1 MRDYFENIAQK
12 LFKNIQKDEFLIL
25 NFDAEVSNF
34 VRLNKAKIRQP
45 GNVKQISMSLSLSNR
60 DKRNLKSYVRLNGSF
75 DKDLSTLIKTLNYLR
90 RELPDLPKDPYLLFS
105 KSVQSTEV
113 SDDKKYINDEEN
125 LDYILPKIASLDLV
139 GIYSSGYIYTGL
151 ANSLG
156 QFNWHSDY
164 SFSFDYSIYNENN
177 NAIKLNYSS
186 KKWNNEK
193 FEANLDQGIK
203 KLKILSQSPRTIA
216 KGEYTVYL
224 EPSALNE
231 IIDMMSW
238 GGFSYKANK
247 IGTSPLH
254 LLSKGEKTLHASV
267 SIDENIK
274 GGISANFS
282 SDGFI
287 KPDVINM
294 IKDGEFT
301 ESLTS
306 PRSSLEYSVAH
317 NASSISEYPYSID
330 MRAGAIDDDAILST
344 INNGLYISNLWY
356 LNFSDRNNAR
366 MTGLTRFGCF
376 VVENGQLT
384 APINTM
390 RFDDSVYSMLCEN
403 LIGLT
408 SNRELLIDSG
418 TYEERSTS
426 SARLPG
432 AIVNKFKMTL

>member
-1 MRDYFENIAQK
+1 MRDYFQSISLE
-12 LFKNIQKDEFLIL
+12 LFKHIKKDEFLII
-25 NFDAEVSNF
+25 NFDAEESNF

-60 DKRNLKSYVRLNGSF
+60 DKKNLKSYVRLNGSF
-75 DKDLSTLIKTLNYLR
+75 ERDLATLIKTLNYLR

-105 KSVQSTEV
+105 KSVQSTEIT
-113 SDDKKYINDEEN
+113 DEKKYINDQEN
-125 LDYILPKIASLDLV
+125 LDYILTNISGLDLV
-139 GIYSSGYIYTGL
+139 GIYSSGYIYSGL

-186 KKWNNEK
+186 KKWKNEE
-193 FEANLDQGIK
+193 FETSLNQGIK
-203 KLKILSQSPRTIA
+203 KLKILSQSPRTIQ

-224 EPSALNE
+224 EPSALSE

-254 LLSKGEKTLHASV
+254 LLSKGEKSLHTSV

-274 GGISANFS
+274 DGISANFS
-282 SDGFI
+282 ADGFI
-287 KPDVINM
+287 KPEIISM
-294 IKDGEFT
+294 IKDGEFA

-317 NASSISEYPYSID
+317 NASSTSEYPYSID
-330 MRAGAIDDDAILST
+330 MRAGSIDDDAILST
-344 INNGLYISNLWY
+344 INNGIYISNLWY
-356 LNFSDRNNAR
+356 LNFSDRNNGR

-376 VVENGQLT
+376 LVEDGELT

-390 RFDDSVYSMLCEN
+390 RFDDSVYSMLGEN
-403 LIGLT
+403 LIGLS

>member
-1 MRDYFENIAQK
+1 MFIQRNRYFWWGVIRDYFENIAQK
-12 LFKNIQKDEFLIL
+12 LFKHIQKEEFLIL

-186 KKWNNEK
+186 KKWNNEE
-193 FEANLDQGIK
+193 FETNLDQGIK
-203 KLKILSQSPRTIA
+203 KLKILS
-216 KGEYTVYL
+216 
-224 EPSALNE
+224 
-231 IIDMMSW
+231 
-238 GGFSYKANK
+238 
-247 IGTSPLH
+247 
-254 LLSKGEKTLHASV
+254 LS
-267 SIDENIK
+267 
-274 GGISANFS
+274 
-282 SDGFI
+282 
-287 KPDVINM
+287 
-294 IKDGEFT
+294 
-301 ESLTS
+301 
-306 PRSSLEYSVAH
+306 
-317 NASSISEYPYSID
+317 
-330 MRAGAIDDDAILST
+330 
-344 INNGLYISNLWY
+344 
-356 LNFSDRNNAR
+356 
-366 MTGLTRFGCF
+366 
-376 VVENGQLT
+376 
-384 APINTM
+384 
-390 RFDDSVYSMLCEN
+390 
-403 LIGLT
+403 LIH
-408 SNRELLIDSG
+408 I
-418 TYEERSTS
+418 
-426 SARLPG
+426 
-432 AIVNKFKMTL
+432 

>member
-1 MRDYFENIAQK
+1 MRDYFQSISLE
-12 LFKNIQKDEFLIL
+12 LFKHIKKDEFLII
-25 NFDAEVSNF
+25 NFDAEESNF

-60 DKRNLKSYVRLNGSF
+60 DKKNLKSYVRLNGSF
-75 DKDLSTLIKTLNYLR
+75 ERDLATLIKTLNYLR
-90 RELPDLPKDPYLLFS
+90 RELPELPKDPYLLFS
-105 KSVQSTEV
+105 KSVQSTEIT
-113 SDDKKYINDEEN
+113 DEKKYINDQEN
-125 LDYILPKIASLDLV
+125 LDYILTNISGLDLV
-139 GIYSSGYIYTGL
+139 GIYSSGYIYSGL

-186 KKWNNEK
+186 KKWKNEE
-193 FEANLDQGIK
+193 FETSLNQGIK
-203 KLKILSQSPRTIA
+203 KLKILSQSPRTIQ

-224 EPSALNE
+224 EPSALSE

-254 LLSKGEKTLHASV
+254 LLSKGEKSLHTSV

-274 GGISANFS
+274 DGISANFS
-282 SDGFI
+282 ADGFI
-287 KPDVINM
+287 KPDNISM
-294 IKDGEFT
+294 IKDGEFA

-317 NASSISEYPYSID
+317 NASSTSEYPYSID
-330 MRAGAIDDDAILST
+330 MRAGSIDDDAILST
-344 INNGLYISNLWY
+344 INNGIYISNLWY
-356 LNFSDRNNAR
+356 LNFSDRNNGR

-376 VVENGQLT
+376 LVEDGELT

-390 RFDDSVYSMLCEN
+390 RFDDSVYSMLGEN
-403 LIGLT
+403 LIGLS

>member
-1 MRDYFENIAQK
+1 
-12 LFKNIQKDEFLIL
+12 
-25 NFDAEVSNF
+25 
-34 VRLNKAKIRQP
+34 
-45 GNVKQISMSLSLSNR
+45 MSLSLSNR
-60 DKRNLKSYVRLNGSF
+60 EKKNLKSFVRLNG
-75 DKDLSTLIKTLNYLR
+75 DLNRDLAILIKTLNYLR

-105 KSVQSTEV
+105 KSVQSTEIY
-113 SDDKKYINDEEN
+113 DIEKTINDKNN
-125 LDYILPKIASLDLV
+125 LDYIFSKISGLDLV

-156 QFNWHSDY
+156 QFNWHGEY

-186 KKWNNEK
+186 KIWSNED
-193 FEANLDQGIK
+193 FDAILNQGIK
-203 KLKILSQSPRTIA
+203 KLQILSHSPKSIKT
-216 KGEYTVYL
+216 GEYAVYL

-254 LLSKGEKTLHASV
+254 LLNKGERTLHKSV
-267 SIDENIK
+267 TISENIK
-274 GGISANFS
+274 DGISANFNA
-282 SDGFI
+282 DGFI
-287 KPDVINM
+287 KPDKINM
-294 IKDGEFT
+294 IKDGKFS

-317 NASSISEYPYSID
+317 NASSTAEYPYSID
-330 MRAGAIDDDAILST
+330 MEAGSFSDDSILST
-344 INNGLYISNLWY
+344 INNGIYISNLWY
-356 LNFSDRNNAR
+356 LNFSDRNNGR
-366 MTGLTRFGCF
+366 ITGLTRFGCF
-376 VVENGQLT
+376 IIENGELT

-390 RFDDSVYSMLCEN
+390 RFDDSVYSMLGEN
-403 LIGLT
+403 LIGFT
-408 SNRELLIDSG
+408 TKRELLIDSG

-432 AIVNKFKMTL
+432 ALVNNFKMTL

>member
-1 MRDYFENIAQK
+1 MRDYFQSIAK
-12 LFKNIQKDEFLIL
+12 ELFKHIQKDEFLII
-25 NFDAEVSNF
+25 NFDAEESNF

-75 DKDLSTLIKTLNYLR
+75 DRDLTTLIKTLNYLR

-105 KSVQSTEV
+105 KSVQSTEIT
-113 SDDKKYINDEEN
+113 DEKKYINDEEN
-125 LDYILPKIASLDLV
+125 LDYILTHISGLDLV

-186 KKWNNEK
+186 KKWKNEE
-193 FEANLDQGIK
+193 FETSLNQGIK
-203 KLKILSQSPRTIA
+203 KLKILSQSPKTIE

-224 EPSALNE
+224 EPSALSE

-254 LLSKGEKTLHASV
+254 LLSKGEKSLHTLV

-274 GGISANFS
+274 DGISANFS
-282 SDGFI
+282 ADGFI
-287 KPDVINM
+287 KPDNINM
-294 IKDGEFT
+294 IKDGEFA

-317 NASSISEYPYSID
+317 NASSTSEYPYSID
-330 MRAGAIDDDAILST
+330 MRAGTIEDDAILST
-344 INNGLYISNLWY
+344 INNGIYISNLWY
-356 LNFSDRNNAR
+356 LNFSDRNNGR

-376 VVENGQLT
+376 LVEDGELT

-390 RFDDSVYSMLCEN
+390 RFDDSVYSMLGEN
-403 LIGLT
+403 LIGL
-408 SNRELLIDSG
+408 SSHRELLIDSG

>member
-1 MRDYFENIAQK
+1 MKDYFQRIVLE
-12 LFKNIQKDEFLIL
+12 LFKNIQKDEFLII
-25 NFDAEVSNF
+25 NFDAEESNF
-34 VRLNKAKIRQP
+34 VRLNKARIRQP
-45 GNVKQISMSLSLSNR
+45 GNVRQISMSLSLSNR
-60 DKRNLKSYVRLNGSF
+60 DKRNLKSFVRLNGDF
-75 DKDLSTLIKTLNYLR
+75 NRDLATLIKTLNYLR

-105 KSVQSTEV
+105 KSVQSTEIC
-113 SDDKKYINDEEN
+113 DTEKTINDEEN
-125 LDYILPKIASLDLV
+125 LDYIFSKVSGLDLV

-186 KKWNNEK
+186 KNWINDDFDYILN
-193 FEANLDQGIK
+193 QGIE
-203 KLKILSQSPRTIA
+203 KLQILSQPPRSIK

-231 IIDMMSW
+231 VIDMMSW

-254 LLSKGEKTLHASV
+254 LLNKGERKLHPSV
-267 SIDENIK
+267 SITENIK
-274 GGISANFS
+274 DGISANFNA
-282 SDGFI
+282 DGFI
-287 KPDVINM
+287 KPDKINM
-294 IKDGEFT
+294 ISDGKFS

-306 PRSSLEYSVAH
+306 PRSSLEYSVPH
-317 NASSISEYPYSID
+317 NASSTAEYPYSID
-330 MRAGAIDDDAILST
+330 MNAGSVSDDSILST

-356 LNFSDRNNAR
+356 LNFSDRNNGR

-376 VVENGQLT
+376 IIENGKLT

-390 RFDDSVYSMLCEN
+390 RFDDSVYSMLGEN
-403 LIGLT
+403 LIGFT
-408 SNRELLIDSG
+408 SKRELLIDSG

-432 AIVNKFKMTL
+432 ALVNNFKMTL

>member
-1 MRDYFENIAQK
+1 MRDYFQSIALE
-12 LFKNIQKDEFLIL
+12 LFKHIKKDEFLII
-25 NFDAEVSNF
+25 NFDAEESNF

-60 DKRNLKSYVRLNGSF
+60 DKKNLKSYVRLNGSF
-75 DKDLSTLIKTLNYLR
+75 DRDLATLIKTLNYLR

-105 KSVQSTEV
+105 KSVQSTEIT
-113 SDDKKYINDEEN
+113 DDKKYINDQEN
-125 LDYILPKIASLDLV
+125 LDYILTNISGLDLV

-186 KKWNNEK
+186 KKWKNEE
-193 FEANLDQGIK
+193 FETSLNQGIK
-203 KLKILSQSPRTIA
+203 KLKILSQSPRTIQ

-224 EPSALNE
+224 EPPALSE

-254 LLSKGEKTLHASV
+254 LLSKGEKSLHTSV

-282 SDGFI
+282 ADGFI
-287 KPDVINM
+287 KPDNISM
-294 IKDGEFT
+294 IKDGEFA

-317 NASSISEYPYSID
+317 NASSTSEYPYSID
-330 MRAGAIDDDAILST
+330 MRAGSIDDDAILST
-344 INNGLYISNLWY
+344 INNGIYISNLWY
-356 LNFSDRNNAR
+356 LNFSDRNNGR

-376 VVENGQLT
+376 LVEDGELT

-390 RFDDSVYSMLCEN
+390 RFDDSVYSMLGEN
-403 LIGLT
+403 LIGLS

>member
-1 MRDYFENIAQK
+1 MKEYFHKISVA
-12 LFKNIQKDEFLIL
+12 LFKNIHKDEFLIL
-25 NFDAEVSNF
+25 NFDAEESNF
-34 VRLNKAKIRQP
+34 IRLNRAKIRQP
-45 GNVKQISMSLSLSNR
+45 GNVRQISISLSLSNR
-60 DKRNLKSYVRLNGSF
+60 NKRNLKSYLRLNGNF
-75 DKDLSTLIKTLNYLR
+75 DKDLATLIKTLNYLR
-90 RELPDLPKDPYLLFS
+90 RELPDLPKDPYLMFS
-105 KSVQSTEV
+105 KSIQSTDIDNTNEYA
-113 SDDKKYINDEEN
+113 DDMKN
-125 LDYILPKIASLDLV
+125 LDFMLNSVSGLDLV
-139 GIYSSGYIYTGL
+139 GIYASGYIYTGF

-164 SFSFDYSIYNENN
+164 SFSLDYSIYNENN

-186 KKWNNEK
+186 KKWSDNE
-193 FEANLDQGIK
+193 FELNLDKGRE
-203 KLKILSQSPRTIA
+203 KLSILSKPSKTIE

-254 LLSKGEKTLHASV
+254 LLNKGEKSLNASI

-274 GGISANFS
+274 DGISANFN

-287 KPDVINM
+287 KPENLNM
-294 IKDGEFT
+294 IKDGKFS

-317 NASSISEYPYSID
+317 NASSVSEYPCSID
-330 MRAGAIDDDAILST
+330 MKCGTIADDEILET
-344 INNGLYISNLWY
+344 IQNGIYISNLWY
-356 LNFSDRNNAR
+356 LNFSDRNNGR

-376 VVENGQLT
+376 AVENGRLI

-390 RFDDSVYSMLCEN
+390 RFDDTVYSMLGDN

-408 SNRELLIDSG
+408 SKRELLIDSG

-426 SARLPG
+426 SSRLPG
-432 AIVNKFKMTL
+432 ALINNFKMTL

>member
-1 MRDYFENIAQK
+1 MRDYFQSIALE
-12 LFKNIQKDEFLIL
+12 LFKHIQKDEFLII
-25 NFDAEVSNF
+25 NFDAEESNF

-60 DKRNLKSYVRLNGSF
+60 DKKNLKSYVRLNGSF
-75 DKDLSTLIKTLNYLR
+75 DRDLATLIKTLNYLR

-105 KSVQSTEV
+105 KTVQSTEIT
-113 SDDKKYINDEEN
+113 DEKKYINDEEN
-125 LDYILPKIASLDLV
+125 LDYILTSVSGLDLV

-186 KKWNNEK
+186 KKWNNEE
-193 FEANLDQGIK
+193 FETSLNQGIK
-203 KLKILSQSPRTIA
+203 KLKILSQSPRTIQ

-254 LLSKGEKTLHASV
+254 LLSKGEKSLHTSV

-274 GGISANFS
+274 DGISANFS
-282 SDGFI
+282 ADGFI
-287 KPDVINM
+287 KPDKICM
-294 IKDGEFT
+294 IRGGEFA

-317 NASSISEYPYSID
+317 NASSTSEYPYSVD
-330 MRAGAIDDDAILST
+330 MRAGSIDDDAILRT
-344 INNGLYISNLWY
+344 INNGIYISNLWY
-356 LNFSDRNNAR
+356 LNFSDRNNGR

-376 VVENGQLT
+376 LVEDGELT

-390 RFDDSVYSMLCEN
+390 RFDDSVYSMLGEN

-408 SNRELLIDSG
+408 SKRELLIDSG

-432 AIVNKFKMTL
+432 AILNNFKMTL

>member
-1 MRDYFENIAQK
+1 MRDYFQSIALE
-12 LFKNIQKDEFLIL
+12 LFKHIQKDEFLII
-25 NFDAEVSNF
+25 NFDAEESNF

-60 DKRNLKSYVRLNGSF
+60 DKKNLKSYVRLNGSF
-75 DKDLSTLIKTLNYLR
+75 DRDLATLIKTLNYLR

-105 KSVQSTEV
+105 KSIQSTEV
-113 SDDKKYINDEEN
+113 THEQKYINDEEN
-125 LDYILPKIASLDLV
+125 LDYILTNISGLDLV
-139 GIYSSGYIYTGL
+139 GIYSSGHIYTGL

-156 QFNWHSDY
+156 QFNWHSNY

-177 NAIKLNYSS
+177 NAIKINYSS
-186 KKWNNEK
+186 KKWKNEE
-193 FEANLDQGIK
+193 FETGLNQGIK
-203 KLKILSQSPRTIA
+203 KLKILSQSPRTIQ
-216 KGEYTVYL
+216 KGEYRVYL

-254 LLSKGEKTLHASV
+254 FLSKGEKSLHTSV

-274 GGISANFS
+274 DGISANFS
-282 SDGFI
+282 ADGFI
-287 KPDVINM
+287 KPDKISM
-294 IKDGEFT
+294 IKGGEFA

-317 NASSISEYPYSID
+317 NASSTAEYPYSID
-330 MRAGAIDDDAILST
+330 MRAGSIDEDAILST
-344 INNGLYISNLWY
+344 INNGIYISNLWY
-356 LNFSDRNNAR
+356 LNFSDRNNGR
-366 MTGLTRFGCF
+366 ITGLTRFGCF
-376 VVENGQLT
+376 LVEDGELT

-390 RFDDSVYSMLCEN
+390 RFDDSVYSMLGEN

-408 SNRELLIDSG
+408 SNRELLIDPG

>member
-1 MRDYFENIAQK
+1 MRDYFQSIALE
-12 LFKNIQKDEFLIL
+12 LFKHIQKDEFLII
-25 NFDAEVSNF
+25 NFDAEESNF
-34 VRLNKAKIRQP
+34 IRLNKAKIRQP

-75 DKDLSTLIKTLNYLR
+75 DRDLATLIKTLNYLR

-105 KSVQSTEV
+105 KSVQSTEIT
-113 SDDKKYINDEEN
+113 DDKKYINDEEN
-125 LDYILPKIASLDLV
+125 LDYILTNISGLDLV

-164 SFSFDYSIYNENN
+164 SFSFDYSIYNQNN

-186 KKWNNEK
+186 KKWKNEE
-193 FEANLDQGIK
+193 FETSLNQGIK
-203 KLKILSQSPRTIA
+203 KLKILSQSPRTIQ

-224 EPSALNE
+224 EPSALSE

-254 LLSKGEKTLHASV
+254 LLSKGEKSLHTSV

-274 GGISANFS
+274 DGISANFS
-282 SDGFI
+282 ADGFI
-287 KPDVINM
+287 KPDKISM
-294 IKDGEFT
+294 IKDGEFA

-317 NASSISEYPYSID
+317 NASSTSEYPYSID
-330 MRAGAIDDDAILST
+330 MRAGSIDDDAILST
-344 INNGLYISNLWY
+344 INNGIYISNLWY
-356 LNFSDRNNAR
+356 LNFSDRNNGR
-366 MTGLTRFGCF
+366 ITGLTRFGCF
-376 VVENGQLT
+376 LVEDGELT

-390 RFDDSVYSMLCEN
+390 RFDDSVFSMLGEN
-403 LIGLT
+403 LIGLSST
-408 SNRELLIDSG
+408 RELLIDSG

-426 SARLPG
+426 SSRLPG

>member
-1 MRDYFENIAQK
+1 MRDYFQSIAQE
-12 LFKNIQKDEFLIL
+12 LFKHIQKDEFLII
-25 NFDAEVSNF
+25 NFDAEESNF

-60 DKRNLKSYVRLNGSF
+60 NKRNLKSYVRLNGSF
-75 DKDLSTLIKTLNYLR
+75 DRDLATLIKTLNYLR

-105 KSVQSTEV
+105 KSVQSTEIT
-113 SDDKKYINDEEN
+113 DEKKYINDEEN
-125 LDYILPKIASLDLV
+125 LDYILSNISGLDLV

-186 KKWNNEK
+186 KKWKNEE
-193 FEANLDQGIK
+193 FETSLNQGIK
-203 KLKILSQSPRTIA
+203 KLKILSQSPKTIQ

-224 EPSALNE
+224 EPSALSE

-254 LLSKGEKTLHASV
+254 LLSKGEKSLHTLV

-274 GGISANFS
+274 DGISANFS
-282 SDGFI
+282 ADGFI
-287 KPDVINM
+287 KPDNINM
-294 IKDGEFT
+294 IKDGEFA

-317 NASSISEYPYSID
+317 NASSTSEYPYSID
-330 MRAGAIDDDAILST
+330 MRAGSVKDDAILST
-344 INNGLYISNLWY
+344 INNGIYISNLWY
-356 LNFSDRNNAR
+356 LNFSDRNNGR

-376 VVENGQLT
+376 LVENGELT

-390 RFDDSVYSMLCEN
+390 RFDDSVYSMLGEN
-403 LIGLT
+403 LIGL
-408 SNRELLIDSG
+408 SSHRELLIDSG

>member
-1 MRDYFENIAQK
+1 MKDYFQRIVLE
-12 LFKNIQKDEFLIL
+12 LFKNIQKDEFLII
-25 NFDAEVSNF
+25 NFDAEESNF
-34 VRLNKAKIRQP
+34 IRLNKARIRQP
-45 GNVKQISMSLSLSNR
+45 GNVRQISMSLSLSNR
-60 DKRNLKSYVRLNGSF
+60 DKRNLKSFVRLNGDF
-75 DKDLSTLIKTLNYLR
+75 NRDLATLIKTLNYLR

-105 KSVQSTEV
+105 KSVQSTEIC
-113 SDDKKYINDEEN
+113 DIEKTINDEEN
-125 LDYILPKIASLDLV
+125 LDYIFSKVSGLDLV

-186 KKWNNEK
+186 KNWINDDFDYILN
-193 FEANLDQGIK
+193 QGIE
-203 KLKILSQSPRTIA
+203 KLQILSQPPRSIK

-231 IIDMMSW
+231 VIDMMSW

-254 LLSKGEKTLHASV
+254 LLNKGERKLHPSV
-267 SIDENIK
+267 SITENIK
-274 GGISANFS
+274 DGISANFNA
-282 SDGFI
+282 DGFI
-287 KPDVINM
+287 KPDKINM
-294 IKDGEFT
+294 ISDGKFS

-306 PRSSLEYSVAH
+306 PRSSLEYSVPH
-317 NASSISEYPYSID
+317 NASSTAEYPYSID
-330 MRAGAIDDDAILST
+330 MNAGSVSDDSILST

-356 LNFSDRNNAR
+356 LNFSDRNNGR

-376 VVENGQLT
+376 IIENGKLT

-390 RFDDSVYSMLCEN
+390 RFDDSVYSMLGEN
-403 LIGLT
+403 LIGFT
-408 SNRELLIDSG
+408 SKRELLIDSG

-432 AIVNKFKMTL
+432 ALVNNFKMTL

>member
-1 MRDYFENIAQK
+1 MKEYFQNIVK
-12 LFKNIQKDEFLIL
+12 ELFKNIQSDEFLII
-25 NFDAEVSNF
+25 NFDAEDSSF
-34 VRLNKAKIRQP
+34 VRLNKGKIRQP
-45 GNVKQISMSLSLSNR
+45 GSVKQISVSLSLSNR
-60 DKRNLKSYVRLNGSF
+60 EKRNLKSYVRLNGSLKR
-75 DKDLSTLIKTLNYLR
+75 DIATLVKTLNYLR
-90 RELPDLPKDPYLLFS
+90 RELPDLPKDPYLMFS
-105 KSVQSTEV
+105 TSIMSTDV
-113 SDDKKYINDEEN
+113 SSTQDVVDDREN
-125 LDYILPKIASLDLV
+125 LDYIFSKIKALDLV

-164 SFSFDYSIYNENN
+164 SFSFDYSIYNKNN

-186 KKWNNEK
+186 KNWSDDD
-193 FEANLDQGIK
+193 FDLILDQGMN
-203 KLKILSQSPRTIA
+203 KLSILSKPQQTIQ

-231 IIDMMSW
+231 ILDMMSW

-254 LLSKGEKTLHASV
+254 LLNKGEKSLHHSV

-274 GGISANFS
+274 DGLSANFN

-287 KPDVINM
+287 KPETINM
-294 IKDGEFT
+294 ISNGKFS

-306 PRSSLEYSVAH
+306 PRSSLEYSVDH
-317 NASSISEYPYSID
+317 NASSTSEYPSSID
-330 MRAGAIDDDAILST
+330 MSPGNISEHDILST
-344 INNGLYISNLWY
+344 INSGIYISNLWY
-356 LNFSDRNNAR
+356 LNFSDRNNGR

-376 VVENGQLT
+376 VVEAGELV

-390 RFDDSVYSMLCEN
+390 RFDDSVYSMLGDN

-408 SNRELLIDSG
+408 EKRELLIDSG
-418 TYEERSTS
+418 SYEERSTS

-432 AIVNKFKMTL
+432 AVINNFKMTL